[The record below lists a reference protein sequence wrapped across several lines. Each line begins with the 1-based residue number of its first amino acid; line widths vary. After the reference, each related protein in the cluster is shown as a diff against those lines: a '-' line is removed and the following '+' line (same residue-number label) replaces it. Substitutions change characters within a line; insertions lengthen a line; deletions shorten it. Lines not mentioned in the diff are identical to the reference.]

1 VRLRPSSRTLE
12 LAPGTAFR
20 HFLQGCSG
28 DLDPHPQVASLGERL
43 ATVVIDMIDGG
54 NWRPVHPPLT
64 TTLDWLDLPFVSIP
78 DADLETEY
86 ERRLADRISPEHTRR
101 HAAAMLRR
109 LREGT
114 IPPALSMPIQ
124 AWGFDGLTLLGL
136 GHEVLSGYAEALQD
150 EASQPLWVSAY
161 VNEVAIYIPTDEAAP
176 PTPSPMYWYSVGWDA
191 GSPLVAG
198 KESNLVAY
206 GWPKPLRTAVHGA
219 AANDQPSAE
228 RLLLAA
234 CRRALR

>member
-1 VRLRPSSRTLE
+1 VGELADAQDMDAECFETVVRLCYRAQLSE
-12 LAPGTAFR
+12 AEEA
-20 HFLQGCSG
+20 
-28 DLDPHPQVASLGERL
+28 
-43 ATVVIDMIDGG
+43 AT
-54 NWRPVHPPLT
+54 
-64 TTLDWLDLPFVSIP
+64 
-78 DADLETEY
+78 
-86 ERRLADRISPEHTRR
+86 
-101 HAAAMLRR
+101 
-109 LREGT
+109 
-114 IPPALSMPIQ
+114 Q
-124 AWGFDGLTLLGL
+124 AWRFDGLTLLGL
-136 GHEVLSGYAEALQD
+136 GHEVLSGYVEALQD